1 MTRESN
7 SSASFEPGD
16 FCLYA
21 FGKENKSKAVVE
33 VVKVLDDPRGVAQV
47 KFHRV
52 LADDTGNGLFNYLRR
67 TGDTMNASFEYL
79 KKVAPKAGEKVTV
92 KDAENISFDPD
103 VYSRCVA
110 TANGILPD
118 VATPERDRRG
128 DHPRDACAG
137 WATEGQRY
145 GGPYR
150 AEGRED
156 PPEAAGERP
165 ENSGGGTGRGYRF
178 KISA

>member
-79 KKVAPKAGEKVTV
+79 KKLPRKQVKKRPSKMPRTYLSALIAGQMLGT
-92 KDAENISFDPD
+92 
-103 VYSRCVA
+103 
-110 TANGILPD
+110 
-118 VATPERDRRG
+118 TPRIMLVG
-128 DHPRDACAG
+128 
-137 WATEGQRY
+137 
-145 GGPYR
+145 
-150 AEGRED
+150 
-156 PPEAAGERP
+156 
-165 ENSGGGTGRGYRF
+165 
-178 KISA
+178 

>member
-1 MTRESN
+1 MFDIDPGKLRAVQRLCRLKLPPDKPQCPDERCVWLLDGGLCPFKRCVRGRMGLTVKAVDYRESN
-7 SSASFEPGD
+7 SSANFEPGD

-79 KKVAPKAGEKVTV
+79 KKLPRKQV
-92 KDAENISFDPD
+92 K
-103 VYSRCVA
+103 
-110 TANGILPD
+110 
-118 VATPERDRRG
+118 
-128 DHPRDACAG
+128 
-137 WATEGQRY
+137 
-145 GGPYR
+145 
-150 AEGRED
+150 
-156 PPEAAGERP
+156 
-165 ENSGGGTGRGYRF
+165 
-178 KISA
+178 K

>member
-1 MTRESN
+1 MGLTVKAVDYRESN

-67 TGDTMNASFEYL
+67 TGDTMNASFVYL
-79 KKVAPKAGEKVTV
+79 KKLPRKQV
-92 KDAENISFDPD
+92 K
-103 VYSRCVA
+103 
-110 TANGILPD
+110 
-118 VATPERDRRG
+118 
-128 DHPRDACAG
+128 
-137 WATEGQRY
+137 
-145 GGPYR
+145 
-150 AEGRED
+150 
-156 PPEAAGERP
+156 
-165 ENSGGGTGRGYRF
+165 
-178 KISA
+178 K

>member
-1 MTRESN
+1 MRKIRKSKPPEQAIEQYTLYHTVVYTCPYCSAQLGGAETSRRPEKCPDERCVWLLDGGLCPFKRCVRGGMGLTVKAVDYRESN

-79 KKVAPKAGEKVTV
+79 KKLPRKQV
-92 KDAENISFDPD
+92 K
-103 VYSRCVA
+103 
-110 TANGILPD
+110 
-118 VATPERDRRG
+118 
-128 DHPRDACAG
+128 
-137 WATEGQRY
+137 
-145 GGPYR
+145 
-150 AEGRED
+150 
-156 PPEAAGERP
+156 
-165 ENSGGGTGRGYRF
+165 
-178 KISA
+178 K